1 MNTATLILI
10 IAGSL
15 AATLVL
21 YALVM
26 FFRQGSQSGNSSAAL
41 WPPTFFLEAVRREP
55 PPTAQVPRVTP
66 AQAEAAPPT
75 AEFTRPLDLSQL
87 DSTSLK
93 TPSSAHTPPT
103 PDDIEMTNRV
113 SHILEEA
120 RRQAANQPEVPVDRT
135 SQFARPIPP
144 SEDPDAQ

>member
-21 YALVM
+21 YAFVM
-26 FFRQGSQSGNSSAAL
+26 LIRQAGQSGNSNAAL
-41 WPPTFFLEAVRREP
+41 WPPVFFLGEVRREP
-55 PPTAQVPRVTP
+55 PPTAEVPRVP
-66 AQAEAAPPT
+66 PVMVDAPPT
-75 AEFTRPLDLSQL
+75 AEFTRPVDLSQL
-87 DSTSLK
+87 DSTNLNA
-93 TPSSAHTPPT
+93 PSSAHTPPA
-103 PDDIEMTNRV
+103 DGDIETTSRV

-120 RRQAANQPEVPVDRT
+120 RRQAAEQPEIPIDRT
-135 SQFARPIPP
+135 SQFARPTPP

>member
-1 MNTATLILI
+1 MNTSTLILI

-26 FFRQGSQSGNSSAAL
+26 LIRQVTQSGSSSAAL
-41 WPPTFFLEAVRREP
+41 WPPVFFLGEVRREP
-55 PPTAQVPRVTP
+55 PPTAEVPRVPP
-66 AQAEAAPPT
+66 AVVEAPPT
-75 AEFTRPLDLSQL
+75 AEFTRPVDLSQL
-87 DSTSLK
+87 DSTNLNA
-93 TPSSAHTPPT
+93 PSSAQTPPAYG
-103 PDDIEMTNRV
+103 DIETTSRV

-120 RRQAANQPEVPVDRT
+120 RRQAADQPEAPMDRT
-135 SQFARPIPP
+135 SQFARPTPP

>member
-21 YALVM
+21 YAFVM
-26 FFRQGSQSGNSSAAL
+26 LIRQATQSGSSSAAV
-41 WPPTFFLEAVRREP
+41 WPPVFFLGEVRREP
-55 PPTAQVPRVTP
+55 PPTAEVARVPP
-66 AQAEAAPPT
+66 AQAGAPPT
-75 AEFTRPLDLSQL
+75 AEFTRPVDLSQL
-87 DSTSLK
+87 DSTNLNA
-93 TPSSAHTPPT
+93 PSAHMPPA
-103 PDDIEMTNRV
+103 DGDIEMTSRV

-120 RRQAANQPEVPVDRT
+120 RRQAAEQPETPIDRT
-135 SQFARPIPP
+135 SQFARPTPP

>member
-21 YALVM
+21 YAFVM
-26 FFRQGSQSGNSSAAL
+26 LIRQATQSGGSSSAAV
-41 WPPTFFLEAVRREP
+41 WPPVFFLGEVRREP
-55 PPTAQVPRVTP
+55 PPTAEVARVPP
-66 AQAEAAPPT
+66 ALVEAPPT
-75 AEFTRPLDLSQL
+75 AEFTRPVDLSQL
-87 DSTSLK
+87 DSTNLNA
-93 TPSSAHTPPT
+93 PSSAHTPPA
-103 PDDIEMTNRV
+103 DGDIETTSRV

-120 RRQAANQPEVPVDRT
+120 RRKAADQPEIPIDRT
-135 SQFARPIPP
+135 SQFARPTPP